1 MVAAFEAKKEI
12 PVYMRRAFF
21 SLIALLAISACTF
34 GQAASSDTAS
44 SDTQT
49 LQALLREVRALRQE
63 LRASLNRTQS
73 MQILLARFQVQ
84 EGVVTKASDRLNES
98 RQKVF
103 DIHVHQKEQAVEA
116 KRLEDELNSAE
127 TPQQQADL
135 QERIKRVKSELDLAE
150 NIAQQQ
156 QTTEIQA
163 EQQLRDERDKLGA
176 IESQLDEFIRVMG
189 SPAET
194 SGRNRP

>member
-1 MVAAFEAKKEI
+1 
-12 PVYMRRAFF
+12 MRRAFF
-21 SLIALLAISACTF
+21 SMMALLAISACTF
-34 GQAASSDTAS
+34 GQAAS

-63 LRASLNRTQS
+63 LRASLNRTQN

-84 EGVVTKASDRLNES
+84 EGVVAKASDRLNES

-103 DIHVHQKEQAVEA
+103 DIHVHQKELAVEA

-135 QERIKRVKSELDLAE
+135 QERIKRAKSELDLAG

-163 EQQLRDERDKLGA
+163 EQQLRAERDKLGA
-176 IESQLDEFIRVMG
+176 IESQLDELIRVMG

>member
-1 MVAAFEAKKEI
+1 
-12 PVYMRRAFF
+12 MRRAF
-21 SLIALLAISACTF
+21 LYMTALLALSACAF
-34 GQAASSDTAS
+34 GQAAS

-49 LQALLREVRALRQE
+49 LQALLSEVRALRQE
-63 LRASLNRTQS
+63 LHASLNRTQS

-98 RQKVF
+98 RQKVL
-103 DIHVHQKEQAVEA
+103 DIHLHQKELAVEA

-135 QERIKRVKSELDLAE
+135 QERIKRAKSELDLAG
-150 NIAQQQ
+150 NIVQQQ
-156 QTTEIQA
+156 ETTEIQE
-163 EQQLRDERDKLGA
+163 EQQLRNEQDKLGA
-176 IESQLDEFIRVMG
+176 IESQLDELIRVMG
-189 SPAET
+189 SPTET

>member
-1 MVAAFEAKKEI
+1 
-12 PVYMRRAFF
+12 MRRAF
-21 SLIALLAISACTF
+21 LYMTALLALSECAF
-34 GQAASSDTAS
+34 GQAAS

-49 LQALLREVRALRQE
+49 LQALLSEVRALRQE
-63 LRASLNRTQS
+63 LHASLNRTQS

-98 RQKVF
+98 RQKVL
-103 DIHVHQKEQAVEA
+103 DIHMHQKGQAVEA

-135 QERIKRVKSELDLAE
+135 QERIKRVKSELDLAGD
-150 NIAQQQ
+150 IAQQQ

-163 EQQLRDERDKLGA
+163 EQQLRDERDRLGA
-176 IESQLDEFIRVMG
+176 IEGQLDELIRVMAK
-189 SPAET
+189 P
-194 SGRNRP
+194 N